1 MDDTA
6 DNIGAGDPGVLGL
19 FKKKPRKNTFAAIC
33 PGDEMISVAVVR
45 RDEGVPPVLELCV
58 AEPRDKQIDL
68 QKQLQ
73 SLLKQHDIGNV
84 FCSSMMELN
93 EYSLLLVEAPDV
105 PPSEL
110 KAAMRWK
117 VKDMIDFHIDDALID
132 VFEVPTA
139 KGSGRNSVMYAVV
152 ARIKETKQ
160 RIDTL
165 VEAGFELSCIDI
177 PELALRNI
185 ASLLPEDVSGVAL
198 VQIGPRRGLITISR
212 QSTLYFSRRIDTGT
226 DVLFS
231 AVPGDE
237 LNERGEG
244 WLDSIVIEIQR
255 SLDYYDSHFSQ
266 QAVSGVVLAPL
277 GRNIHGLEGYLRS
290 QLDLPVRILDMNDLI
305 DSKQILEVA
314 QQVQCLGAV
323 GAALRQEEK
332 AL

>member
-1 MDDTA
+1 M
-6 DNIGAGDPGVLGL
+6 LGL
-19 FKKKPRKNTFAAIC
+19 FKKKPRKNTLAAIC
-33 PGDEMISVAVVR
+33 PGDDVISVAVIR
-45 RDEGVPPVLELCV
+45 RDDGVSPVLELSV
-58 AEPRDKQIDL
+58 SEPRDKQVEL
-68 QKQLQ
+68 HKQLQ
-73 SLLKQHDIGNV
+73 AILKKYQLGDVI
-84 FCSSMMELN
+84 CSSMMELN
-93 EYSLLLVEAPDV
+93 EYNLLLVEAPDV

-132 VFEVPTA
+132 VFEVPTT

-165 VEAGFELSCIDI
+165 VEAGFELSSIDI
-177 PELALRNI
+177 PELAMRNV

-198 VQIGPRRGLITISR
+198 VHLGAKRGLITISR
-212 QSTLYFSRRIDTGT
+212 QSALYFSRRIDTGS

-231 AVPGDE
+231 VLEGEE
-237 LNERGEG
+237 LNQQAEG

-266 QAVSGVVLAPL
+266 QPVSGVVLTPL
-277 GRNIHGLEGYLRS
+277 GRHVEGLEGYLRS
-290 QLDLPVRILDMNDLI
+290 QLDLPVRILDVNDLI
-305 DSKQILEVA
+305 DSKQPLEA
-314 QQVQCLGAV
+314 EQQMQCIGAL